1 MCCFLSID
9 RRTNGVGTSGGTL
22 KDRIIDGGH
31 KWAAFVQNVNA
42 MNLQVMIA
50 LTAVNVA
57 PIVLWFW
64 KAINQAAQVVKIP
77 LWTQNWIC
85 TLVVHNECRL
95 LWWKNIQYLITS
107 FLHLSCFF
115 ALNHI
120 FEHTW
125 TDVQCTHHIT
135 PLESMHQVTWHGKD
149 IVHHCLN
156 TLSEQTGAI
165 SPGLKQFR
173 FAASLKVGVSGKN
186 FPTMDSD
193 FLHFF
198 TFSSVIS
205 YTKPHCGWWMFLLK
219 IGPQR
224 VRSH

>member
-107 FLHLSCFF
+107 DCIF
-115 ALNHI
+115 A
-120 FEHTW
+120 
-125 TDVQCTHHIT
+125 
-135 PLESMHQVTWHGKD
+135 S
-149 IVHHCLN
+149 
-156 TLSEQTGAI
+156 
-165 SPGLKQFR
+165 
-173 FAASLKVGVSGKN
+173 
-186 FPTMDSD
+186 
-193 FLHFF
+193 
-198 TFSSVIS
+198 
-205 YTKPHCGWWMFLLK
+205 FLLFCTK
-219 IGPQR
+219 SHIWTHLYRCTMYTSHHTTWKYAPSHMTWQR
-224 VRSH
+224 YCSPLP

>member
-64 KAINQAAQVVKIP
+64 KAINQAAQVVQIP
-77 LWTQNWIC
+77 LCIQNWIC
-85 TLVVHNECRL
+85 TIVHCEQWMQAFVV
-95 LWWKNIQYLITS
+95 KQYSIFNHIR
-107 FLHLSCFF
+107 FLHLSCLF

-120 FEHTW
+120 IEHPCTDQSHHTTW
-125 TDVQCTHHIT
+125 KYT
-135 PLESMHQVTWHGKD
+135 PSHMTRQRY
-149 IVHHCLN
+149 C
-156 TLSEQTGAI
+156 
-165 SPGLKQFR
+165 SPL
-173 FAASLKVGVSGKN
+173 
-186 FPTMDSD
+186 P
-193 FLHFF
+193 
-198 TFSSVIS
+198 
-205 YTKPHCGWWMFLLK
+205 
-219 IGPQR
+219 
-224 VRSH
+224 